1 MGTNRLGATSTA
13 TTKNTQTKRSGDNPY
28 AEGSRYHTLWETNPY
43 TEEKMT
49 QKQTVWDKFA
59 NVLGFRSAYD
69 TALDQRAQAAAE
81 YDAQIAQL
89 KGEDEY
95 NTPEAQAARLQA
107 AGINPAI
114 AGGVE
119 GSAAAEFAQEQT
131 TPEVTPDENLTKIGN
146 LMNGVAQA
154 ITIASGMIET
164 TIGAQAAQQTILGN
178 KIDNYIKFEEYAD
191 KWFEHWTPDLN
202 KHNLKDKPSHLTDEE
217 YMESVI
223 MDAVHVWSEQ
233 IGMTKNQQ
241 KQFHNAIT
249 ARLWGDKKVMY
260 DKWHQNEESRRKW
273 GMGKGSKYNTSNAD
287 DYDGIVK
294 ALEPLTTLYDD
305 YVTYDSEAKR
315 GEALDRKQYQEEY
328 LGSREALADNS
339 DNEARQQR
347 TKLEENMN
355 KAKSEIMKNLTEE
368 AQKGNKW
375 AFFLTLILPVLFSRL
390 EGASISGS
398 SSTNAKGQTTS
409 NSNWAF

>member
-1 MGTNRLGATSTA
+1 MRHADTQ
-13 TTKNTQTKRSGDNPY
+13 KNTKTQSAQTVRAGTNPY
-28 AEGSRYHTLWETNPY
+28 AAGSRYAGLWESNPY

-49 QKQTVWDKFA
+49 QQQTVWDRFA

-69 TALDQRAQAAAE
+69 IARDQRSQAAAE

-95 NTPEAQAARLQA
+95 NTPAAQAARMEA

-114 AGGVE
+114 TGGVE
-119 GSAAAEFAQEQT
+119 GGQAAEFAQEQT
-131 TPEVTPDENLTKIGN
+131 TPEVTPDENLTKIGS

-154 ITIASGMIET
+154 VTMASGMIET

-178 KIDNYIKFEEYAD
+178 KIDNYIKFEEYAN

-202 KHNLKDKPSHLTDEE
+202 KHNMKDKPQHLTDEE

-223 MDAVHVWSEQ
+223 MDAAHSWSKQ
-233 IGMTKNQQ
+233 VGMTSNQQ
-241 KQFHNAIT
+241 KQFHNAIQY
-249 ARLWGDKKVMY
+249 RLWGDKSVMY
-260 DKWHQNEESRRKW
+260 DKWHKNEESRRKW
-273 GMGKGSKYNTSNAD
+273 GMGRGSRYNTSNED

-294 ALEPLTTLYDD
+294 ALQPLTTLYDD
-305 YVTYDSEAKR
+305 YVKFDSEAKR
-315 GEALDRKQYQEEY
+315 GEALDRKQYHDEY
-328 LGSREALADNS
+328 LGSQEALADNA
-339 DNEARQQR
+339 DNKSRQQR
-347 TKLEENMN
+347 VQLEQNMN
-355 KAKSEIMKNLTEE
+355 KAKADIMKNLTEE

-390 EGASISGS
+390 EGAQVTGG
-398 SSTNAKGQTTS
+398 SSTNAKGEQTS
-409 NSNWAF
+409 KSNWAF